1 MRNIL
6 RIFVDCLLVGMVFGI
21 LLMVLLVVADVG
33 GLQGL
38 LARVWLGGPA
48 VLMIAVISG
57 MLWSSAWFVW
67 RIVQLE
73 LREDREDY
81 LRRKFLIPAQ
91 RRRR

>member
-1 MRNIL
+1 MRDVI

-21 LLMVLLVVADVG
+21 LVMVALVVLNVG
-33 GLQGL
+33 GLQSL
-38 LARVWLGGPA
+38 VSQVWLGGPA
-48 VLMIAVISG
+48 VLMIAVIAG
-57 MLWSSAWFVW
+57 MFLSSAWFGW

-73 LREDREDY
+73 LRDDQEDV

>member
-1 MRNIL
+1 MRETI

-21 LLMVLLVVADVG
+21 FLMVTLVVADVG

-67 RIVQLE
+67 RIVRLE
-73 LREDREDY
+73 LRDDHEDH

-91 RRRR
+91 RHRR